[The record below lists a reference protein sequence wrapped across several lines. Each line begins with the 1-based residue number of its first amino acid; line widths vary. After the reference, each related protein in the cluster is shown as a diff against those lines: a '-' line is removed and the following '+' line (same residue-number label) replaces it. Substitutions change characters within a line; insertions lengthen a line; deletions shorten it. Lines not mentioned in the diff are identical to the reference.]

1 MSFVA
6 NDEPVQLCMLQHFFT
21 KYGFDVETAVNGQ
34 EAYEKVELSMVDQDS
49 LFSLI
54 VLDLNMPISSG

>member
-1 MSFVA
+1 
-6 NDEPVQLCMLQHFFT
+6 MLQHFFT